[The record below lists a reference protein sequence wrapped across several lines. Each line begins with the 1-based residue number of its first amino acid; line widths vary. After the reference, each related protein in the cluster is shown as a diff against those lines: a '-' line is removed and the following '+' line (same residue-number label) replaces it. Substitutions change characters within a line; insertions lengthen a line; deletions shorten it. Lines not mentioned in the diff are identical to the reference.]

1 MFKRVG
7 LAVFALMLLSA
18 SNVFAATVNVT
29 VTKTAFTPANVTVT
43 VGDSVKFVN
52 GTKKPHSPTPT
63 NTYSWTGVKVPK
75 KSFKIVTPTQAG
87 SFPYYCALH
96 PSAHHGTVN
105 VAMKVTPPAGDTET
119 MFTVTLGT
127 VKAPGV
133 LTHQLYGRKNGG
145 SWILL
150 KNTAEAT
157 ITFKFGATY
166 GAGTWE
172 MQSRLHYNLG
182 GGDSGYSPIL
192 TVTVF

>member
-1 MFKRVG
+1 
-7 LAVFALMLLSA
+7 MLLSA
-18 SNVFAATVNVT
+18 SSVSAAVKNVT
-29 VTKTAFTPANVTVT
+29 VTGAAFTPATLTVT

-52 GTKKPHSPTPT
+52 GTRKAHAPTPT
-63 NTYSWTGVKVPK
+63 NTYSWSGVTVPK
-75 KSFKIVTPTQAG
+75 HSSKTVTPTQSG

-96 PSAHHGTVN
+96 PAGHHGTIN
-105 VAMKVTPPAGDTET
+105 VAMTATPLAGDINT

-150 KNTAEAT
+150 KNTAEPT
-157 ITFKFGATY
+157 VTFKFGSY